1 MYSVLASR
9 IGVLILSVKDEFPY
23 GNVFV
28 KFTKVNLEIWDNEAA
43 SFVKKKETLQ
53 KKVNR
58 GFDSHATITVWV

>member
-9 IGVLILSVKDEFPY
+9 IGVLILSVKDEFPR

-53 KKVNR
+53 KKVYG
-58 GFDSHATITVWV
+58 GFDSHATITV